1 MLRKVRLRPKDDR
14 FRWGRNDPRQPASSF
29 LPVGRTLFITRGTK
43 DYILLTD
50 QNDRCDAFATT
61 HNKPGGGAI
70 RKRVHPSV
78 FPIPAKK
85 SCSSQSRANDLT
97 QRTMKMKSVF
107 TVNIA
112 IALLSIAAFAQ
123 TPPAPPQAPQP
134 PRPPHPP
141 GMPGHDE
148 KRPRVPVTYLGVD
161 TSQVPTVV
169 SDQLGLAKGFG
180 LVVDYVEPNSPAAT
194 AGVQQNDI
202 LKMLNDQ
209 ILIEPSQLRK
219 LLQTFPE
226 GTEVTLTVLRKG
238 QEQKLTAKLAKK
250 EVPQRRGAF
259 PGGNRDWHWD
269 FDATGDLNEQMG
281 EQMQNLKEQ
290 LKEQLGDQRGIIR
303 EAVTQAHEAA
313 RRARDDA
320 RRAADQLGIF
330 FEDSGAVKAS
340 KIDLGKAQIVFSDD
354 KGELKL
360 ANVDGRK
367 LLTVKDPQGKLVFS
381 GPVETKEDLDK
392 MPADVR
398 QRYDRLQQND
408 LPTVAPRSDTDSA
421 DDADTDDAD
430 DEDEGD
436 DKETAKV
443 SQQGSFQSS
452 TREMIPHSISF

>member
-1 MLRKVRLRPKDDR
+1 
-14 FRWGRNDPRQPASSF
+14 
-29 LPVGRTLFITRGTK
+29 
-43 DYILLTD
+43 
-50 QNDRCDAFATT
+50 
-61 HNKPGGGAI
+61 
-70 RKRVHPSV
+70 
-78 FPIPAKK
+78 
-85 SCSSQSRANDLT
+85 
-97 QRTMKMKSVF
+97 MKMKSVLTM
-107 TVNIA
+107 TV
-112 IALLSIAAFAQ
+112 IALLPIAALAQ
-123 TPPAPPQAPQP
+123 TPPAPPQPPQP
-134 PRPPHPP
+134 PHPS
-141 GMPGHDE
+141 GMPGHHE
-148 KRPRVPVTYLGVD
+148 KGPKVPVTYLGVD

-194 AGVQQNDI
+194 AGVQPNDI

-238 QEQKLTAKLAKK
+238 QEQKLTAKLVRK
-250 EVPQRRGAF
+250 EVEQRRGAF
-259 PGGNRDWHWD
+259 PGGNHDWHWD
-269 FDATGDLNEQMG
+269 FDATGHLDEQMRD
-281 EQMQNLKEQ
+281 LKEQ

-320 RRAADQLGIF
+320 RRAADQLRIF
-330 FEDSGAVKAS
+330 FEDDGAVKAS

-367 LLTVKDPQGKLVFS
+367 LLTVKDPQGKLLFS

-398 QRYDRLQQND
+398 ERYERLQQND
-408 LPTVAPRSDTDSA
+408 LPTVTPRSDTDNA
-421 DDADTDDAD
+421 DEADTDDAD
-430 DEDEGD
+430 DQDDDDDE
-436 DKETAKV
+436 ETGEV
-443 SQQGSFQSS
+443 SQQVSFQSS
-452 TREMIPHSISF
+452 PGEMIPQSISF

>member
-1 MLRKVRLRPKDDR
+1 
-14 FRWGRNDPRQPASSF
+14 
-29 LPVGRTLFITRGTK
+29 
-43 DYILLTD
+43 
-50 QNDRCDAFATT
+50 
-61 HNKPGGGAI
+61 
-70 RKRVHPSV
+70 
-78 FPIPAKK
+78 
-85 SCSSQSRANDLT
+85 
-97 QRTMKMKSVF
+97 MKMKSVF
-107 TVNIA
+107 TITV
-112 IALLSIAAFAQ
+112 IALLPLAALAQ
-123 TPPAPPQAPQP
+123 TPPAPPQP
-134 PRPPHPP
+134 PHLPHPP
-141 GMPGHDE
+141 GMPGHHE
-148 KRPRVPVTYLGVD
+148 KGPKVPVTYLGVD
-161 TSQVPTVV
+161 TSQVPAVV

-226 GTEVTLTVLRKG
+226 GAEVTLTVLRKG
-238 QEQKLTAKLAKK
+238 QEQKLTAKLARK

-259 PGGNRDWHWD
+259 PGGNHDWHWD
-269 FDATGDLNEQMG
+269 FDDTGDLG
-281 EQMQNLKEQ
+281 EQMQDLKEQ

-303 EAVTQAHEAA
+303 GAVMQAHEAA

-320 RRAADQLGIF
+320 RRAADELRIF
-330 FEDSGAVKAS
+330 FEDDGAVKAS
-340 KIDLGKAQIVFSDD
+340 KIDLGKAQIVFSDE

-367 LLTVKDPQGKLVFS
+367 LLTVKDPQGKLLFS

-421 DDADTDDAD
+421 DDADTEEAD
-430 DEDEGD
+430 DQDDDDDE
-436 DKETAKV
+436 ETGESV
-443 SQQGSFQSS
+443 SQQVSFQSS
-452 TREMIPHSISF
+452 PREMIPHSISF